1 MKDRVFA
8 VWNFMSLLK
17 RLQQDLTLQEC
28 RGSRW
33 TMPGLRA

>member
-8 VWNFMSLLK
+8 GWNFMSLLK

-28 RGSRW
+28 PGSRW
-33 TMPGLRA
+33 TMLGLRA